1 MAARFLKERQI
12 WPRRSSLRSVDERP
26 SMADRYSASPYL
38 WTSARGQDLA
48 ARTTERVDAEVGLGA
63 VIDRRST
70 ARSGLLLN
78 SFQLESSLVHGCRR
92 QAQQLCRGRWWPR
105 WGDGSRWRRRR
116 RRLGGGGSQ
125 AQRSG
130 G

>member
-48 ARTTERVDAEVGLGA
+48 AGTTERVDAEVGLDA

-78 SFQLESSLVHGCRR
+78 SFQLESWLVHGCRR

-105 WGDGSRWRRRR
+105 WGDGSRMAAAAAAWRWR
-116 RRLGGGGSQ
+116 
-125 AQRSG
+125 
-130 G
+130 